1 MCLHYTVYST
11 YYTVYYADHSLV
23 SQKQWEENTE
33 EKIYIKFWI
42 NVNFSLGFGNTDY
55 LTNKLQNVHA
65 LHCTIVL
72 YIVQSWPEL
81 SYLKDSKG
89 RGPDRKVKWWL
100 INILLKWLGIMS

>member
-1 MCLHYTVYST
+1 MQTSKQFKVNVMAL
-11 YYTVYYADHSLV
+11 LV
-23 SQKQWEENTE
+23 TIEG
-33 EKIYIKFWI
+33 KI
-42 NVNFSLGFGNTDY
+42 NNTDY

-100 INILLKWLGIMS
+100 INILLKCG